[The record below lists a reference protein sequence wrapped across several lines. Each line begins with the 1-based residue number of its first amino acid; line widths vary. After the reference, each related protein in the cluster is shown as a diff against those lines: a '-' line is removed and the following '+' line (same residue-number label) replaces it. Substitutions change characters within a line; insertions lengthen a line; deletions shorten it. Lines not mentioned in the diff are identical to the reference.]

1 MATHSE
7 ELKELLL
14 RTDDEFRQL
23 TINHSELEGRL
34 HELAAKHYLSEPEQ
48 LERATLKKR
57 KLVLKDRMEHILR
70 QTREQHSPSARASQL
85 PSTHT
90 H

>member
-23 TINHSELEGRL
+23 TTKHSELEGRL
-34 HELAAKHYLSEPEQ
+34 HELAAKPYLSEPEQ
-48 LERATLKKR
+48 LEKVTLKKR
-57 KLVLKDRMEHILR
+57 KLAVKDRMENILR
-70 QTREQHSPSARASQL
+70 QTRDQDSPSVRAPQVRSA
-85 PSTHT
+85 H
-90 H
+90 